1 MHYVIICITHRFARA
16 AAASSIHHGSR
27 CSVDDLFY
35 SAPTVRRALHALWQ
49 HDDDIHG
56 AAGSAQRAWGRGG
69 ADAQCAPPAR
79 PPAPRGNCPQPAT
92 GQSCA
97 DSGPVLERTQIRIL
111 RRTLHFI
118 YPEVPGLSGRGVTRW
133 ISSQEIGVR
142 ILDGTK
148 KLEISSDGICK

>member
-16 AAASSIHHGSR
+16 AAASSRHHGSR

-69 ADAQCAPPAR
+69 AGAQCAPPAS
-79 PPAPRGNCPQPAT
+79 PARQLPSASDRSVVRGQRTGPRTNSDPHFYEEHFT
-92 GQSCA
+92 
-97 DSGPVLERTQIRIL
+97 LFTQK
-111 RRTLHFI
+111 F
-118 YPEVPGLSGRGVTRW
+118 RG
-133 ISSQEIGVR
+133 
-142 ILDGTK
+142 
-148 KLEISSDGICK
+148 

>member
-1 MHYVIICITHRFARA
+1 MRCGSTMTTSTAQRGAR
-16 AAASSIHHGSR
+16 
-27 CSVDDLFY
+27 SVRGGG
-35 SAPTVRRALHALWQ
+35 AERAL
-49 HDDDIHG
+49 
-56 AAGSAQRAWGRGG
+56 SAR
-69 ADAQCAPPAR
+69 R

-133 ISSQEIGVR
+133 ISSQEIEVR

-148 KLEISSDGICK
+148 KLEMSSDGICK